1 MSGGCKRVEK
11 AIDYHFSHA
20 TVKLGLALFPLF
32 ALALDM
38 PENFFE
44 DKVCSMTRLQG
55 RRH

>member
-44 DKVCSMTRLQG
+44 DKVCSVTRL
-55 RRH
+55 